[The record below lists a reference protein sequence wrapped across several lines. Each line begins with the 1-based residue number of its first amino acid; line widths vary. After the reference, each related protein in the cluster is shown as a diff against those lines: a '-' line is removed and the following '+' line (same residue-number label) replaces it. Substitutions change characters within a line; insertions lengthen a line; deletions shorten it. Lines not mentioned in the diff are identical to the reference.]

1 MISAPSTRLFWPS
14 LSLAVA
20 VAATLATATPATRGA
35 ETINDPIPE
44 KIPKGPAK
52 VKLEPIASGLVAP
65 VLLVPFP
72 GNPARL
78 VIVDQAGQLRL
89 LENGKLAE
97 QPFLDLTKQL
107 ARLNKDF
114 DERGLLGLAF
124 DPDFDKQGSAG
135 HRRIFTYSSEPAE
148 GTADFPNP
156 HMSGARSNH
165 HAVIASWKVDEA
177 GTKVDTG
184 SRTNLMRIEQP
195 QFNHNGG
202 TVAFGPDGFL
212 YISLGDGGAANDL
225 GPGHNPEIGNSQDP
239 NVVLGKLLRI
249 DVNGNDSANGKYGI
263 PKDNPFA
270 EKGGAKEIY
279 ALGLRNVYRFT
290 FTGGQLLA
298 GDVGQNKL
306 EYLYRVE
313 RGGNYGWR
321 FKEGTFKFNL
331 NGTIEKDTSGLPEGL
346 IDPILQYDHDE
357 GTSIIGGY
365 IYRGSAL
372 GDLKGKYIFADYRDP
387 KIPSGRLFYADL
399 GSGELREFENA
410 DGRAELGF
418 LVKGL
423 GEDHNG
429 EIYVL
434 GSKNT
439 GPSGDTGV
447 VLRMTAP

>member
-1 MISAPSTRLFWPS
+1 MLSAPSTRLAWPA

-20 VAATLATATPATRGA
+20 VAATLATATPFAQGA
-35 ETINDPIPE
+35 DPINDPIPE

-52 VKLEPIASGLVAP
+52 IKLEPIASGLVSP

-72 GNPARL
+72 GTPSRL
-78 VIVDQAGQLRL
+78 VVVDQAGQLRL
-89 LENGKLAE
+89 LENGKLVE
-97 QPFLDLTKQL
+97 QPFLDLTSEIVK
-107 ARLNKDF
+107 LNKDF

-124 DPDFDKQGSAG
+124 DPDFAKDGSPG

-156 HMSGARSNH
+156 HMKGARANH
-165 HAVIASWKVDEA
+165 HAVIASWKVDES
-177 GTKVDTG
+177 GTKVDPA
-184 SRTNLMRIEQP
+184 SRANLMRIEEP

-202 TVAFGPDGFL
+202 MVAFGPDGFL

-249 DVNGNDSANGKYGI
+249 DVNGKNAANGKYGI
-263 PKDNPFA
+263 PKDNPYA
-270 EKGGAKEIY
+270 ESGGAREIY

-306 EYLYRVE
+306 EYLYRIE

-321 FKEGTFKFNL
+321 LKEGSFKFNL

-346 IDPILQYDHDE
+346 KDPILQYDHDE

-365 IYRGSAL
+365 IYRGAAL

-387 KIPSGRLFYADL
+387 KVPAGRLFYGDL
-399 GSGELREFENA
+399 SSGEIREFENI
-410 DGRAELGF
+410 DGRKDLGM
-418 LVKGL
+418 LVKG
-423 GEDHNG
+423 
-429 EIYVL
+429 
-434 GSKNT
+434 
-439 GPSGDTGV
+439 
-447 VLRMTAP
+447 